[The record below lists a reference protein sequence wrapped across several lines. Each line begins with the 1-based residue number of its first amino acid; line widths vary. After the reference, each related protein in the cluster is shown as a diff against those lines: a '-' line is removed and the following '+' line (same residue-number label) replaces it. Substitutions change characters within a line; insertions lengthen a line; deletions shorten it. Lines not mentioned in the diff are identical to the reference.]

1 VAAALAEPGRSLRQ
15 RIPEVYD
22 GFNAMSR
29 AATAEGELSTA
40 MKEVIALVIG
50 VAHQCDGCV
59 SAHARK
65 AARRGATPDQVAE
78 ALGVAI
84 FMMGG
89 PGTVYAAKA
98 WDAFTEFSEHRS
110 DGSAAQILDG

>member
-1 VAAALAEPGRSLRQ
+1 MGHWHDVSAALAEPGRALKG

-29 AATAEGELSTA
+29 AATADGELSAA
-40 MKEVIALVIG
+40 MKEIIALVMG
-50 VAHQCDGCV
+50 VAHMCDGCV
-59 SAHARK
+59 AAHARK
-65 AARRGATPDQVAE
+65 AARRGATRQQVAE

-98 WDAFTEFSEHRS
+98 WEAFEEFSPEP
-110 DGSAAQILDG
+110 DEAD

>member
-1 VAAALAEPGRSLRQ
+1 MGHWHDVSAELAEPGRALRK

-22 GFNAMSR
+22 GFKAMSR
-29 AATAEGELSTA
+29 AATAEGELSSA
-40 MKEVIALVIG
+40 MKEVIALVMG
-50 VAHQCDGCV
+50 VAHMCDGCV
-59 SAHARK
+59 SVHARK
-65 AARRGATPDQVAE
+65 AARRGATPGQVAE

-98 WDAFTEFSEHRS
+98 WDAFTEFGETGG
-110 DGSAAQILDG
+110 D

>member
-1 VAAALAEPGRSLRQ
+1 MGHWHDVAAELAEPGRALKQ
-15 RIPEVYD
+15 LIPEVYD

-29 AATAEGELSTA
+29 AATSDGELSAA
-40 MKEVIALVIG
+40 MKETIALVLG
-50 VAHQCDGCV
+50 VAQQCDGCI
-59 SAHARK
+59 SAHALK
-65 AARRGATPDQVAE
+65 AARRGATKEHVAE

-98 WDAFTEFSEHRS
+98 WDAFTEFSE
-110 DGSAAQILDG
+110 

>member
-1 VAAALAEPGRSLRQ
+1 MGHWHDVSAELGEPGRSLRK

-29 AATAEGELSTA
+29 AATAEGTLSTA
-40 MKEVIALVIG
+40 MKEVIALVMG
-50 VAHQCDGCV
+50 VAHMCDGCV
-59 SAHARK
+59 AAHARK
-65 AARRGATPDQVAE
+65 AARRGATHEQVAE

-98 WDAFTEFSEHRS
+98 WDAFLEFAPVPESE
-110 DGSAAQILDG
+110 A

>member
-1 VAAALAEPGRSLRQ
+1 MGHWHDVSAELADPGRALKSL
-15 RIPEVYD
+15 IPEVYD

-29 AATAEGELSTA
+29 AATAEGELTAA

-50 VAHQCDGCV
+50 VSHQCDGCV
-59 SAHARK
+59 AAHARK
-65 AARRGATPDQVAE
+65 AARRGATKQQVAE

-98 WDAFTEFSEHRS
+98 WDAFTEFSE
-110 DGSAAQILDG
+110 

>member
-1 VAAALAEPGRSLRQ
+1 MGHWHDVSTELAEPGRALRAV
-15 RIPEVYD
+15 IPEVYE
-22 GFNAMSR
+22 GYNAMSR

-40 MKEVIALVIG
+40 MKEVIALVVG
-50 VAHQCDGCV
+50 VAHMCDGCV
-59 SAHARK
+59 AAHARK
-65 AARRGATPDQVAE
+65 AARRGATKQQVAE

-98 WDAFTEFSEHRS
+98 WDAFTEFAE
-110 DGSAAQILDG
+110 G